1 MVQLQRNEES
11 LRIILAELGVN
22 SHHVRCLL
30 GGLRWILGDFIHLFI
45 FNIQGDLELD
55 QETNGEPAGR
65 GFPFSDLVAA
75 KKQLEQ
81 SAQAEAC

>member
-1 MVQLQRNEES
+1 MDPWRLYY
-11 LRIILAELGVN
+11 
-22 SHHVRCLL
+22 
-30 GGLRWILGDFIHLFI
+30 FFF

>member
-1 MVQLQRNEES
+1 MDPWRLY
-11 LRIILAELGVN
+11 
-22 SHHVRCLL
+22 
-30 GGLRWILGDFIHLFI
+30 LFI
-45 FNIQGDLELD
+45 YFLNIQGDLELD